1 MPQTVIGLFKYDDA
15 EHAVEAL
22 VAEGWGRGD
31 IELVGSRED
40 QDKRGPG
47 LFSWFGGD
55 EYKYEAE
62 YYSDAIRQGQA
73 VVAVDTADDRAEPAA
88 DVMTRFHPIEMH
100 AAKDREAGPEREGRE
115 EATIPVTEEEVSF
128 GKRAVERGGVRI
140 YSRVVERPVSGDV
153 TLHEERV
160 RVERQPA
167 DRPAAAADRAF
178 EDRSVEFT
186 ETAEEPV
193 VSKRA
198 RVVEEVKVSKED
210 EEHEEHVEATERHT
224 DVEVR
229 PTPGQPRPDRHPRP

>member
-22 VAEGWGRGD
+22 VDEGWDRGD
-31 IELVGSRED
+31 IELVGSRQD

-55 EYKYEAE
+55 KYKYEAE

-73 VVAVDTADDRAEPAA
+73 LVAVDTADDRAETAA

-100 AAKDREAGPEREGRE
+100 AAKDRGGRPEGEGRQ
-115 EATIPVTEEEVSF
+115 EATIPVTEEEVSI
-128 GKRAVERGGVRI
+128 GKRAIERGGVRI
-140 YSRVVERPVSGDV
+140 YTRVVERPVSEDV

-160 RVERQPA
+160 HVEREPA
-167 DRPAAAADRAF
+167 DRPVTAADRAF
-178 EDRSVEFT
+178 EERSVEFT

-198 RVVEEVKVSKED
+198 RVVEEVKVSKEE
-210 EEHEEHVEATERHT
+210 EEHEERVEDTERRT
-224 DVEVR
+224 DVEVQ
-229 PTPGQPRPDRHPRP
+229 PIPGQPRPDRHPRP